1 MQSRLTTLRVAGVG
15 ALVALIAGAAPVRA
29 QAAKLDDPTI
39 IAIFDAAN
47 TWDIE
52 AGQLAAKKGSDKTVK
67 DFGAMLVRDHTNVR
81 QQGRDLATKL
91 KVTPTPPKDFAL
103 AKVHADAM
111 KKLEGLSGKDFDKA
125 FLQNE
130 VDYHQAVIDAC
141 AETGTWIELNANPY
155 RFDMDWR
162 HWPYAKSKGVKCVIN
177 CDAHRL
183 DHAGFLRLGAGIARK
198 GWLTK
203 EDVINTLPLDKLK
216 KELGR
221 KRERLAR

>member
-1 MQSRLTTLRVAGVG
+1 MQSRHITLRAAGVG
-15 ALVALIAGAAPVRA
+15 ALVMLAAGAIPARA

-52 AGQLAAKKGSDKTVK
+52 TGQLAVKKGSDKTVK

-103 AKVHADAM
+103 AKVHAAAM
-111 KKLEGLSGKDFDKA
+111 KKLEGLDGKEFDKA

-130 VDYHQAVIDAC
+130 VDYHQAVIDAVNSSLLPSLQN
-141 AETGTWIELNANPY
+141 AE
-155 RFDMDWR
+155 
-162 HWPYAKSKGVKCVIN
+162 AKDLVTKVAPAFA
-177 CDAHRL
+177 AHRDAAKNL
-183 DHAGFLRLGAGIARK
+183 IAK
-198 GWLTK
+198 G
-203 EDVINTLPLDKLK
+203 E
-216 KELGR
+216 
-221 KRERLAR
+221 